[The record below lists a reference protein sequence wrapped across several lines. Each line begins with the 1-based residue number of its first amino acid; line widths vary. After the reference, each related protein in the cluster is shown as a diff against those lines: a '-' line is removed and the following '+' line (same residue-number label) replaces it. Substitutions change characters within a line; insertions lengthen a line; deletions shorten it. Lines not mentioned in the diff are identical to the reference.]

1 MNLQKATEE
10 AKYLTQ
16 STGIDH
22 VVTKTNNEYYIFQKA
37 NWNGT
42 IEKEFNYI
50 PELRATASE
59 DILQDT
65 GNERP
70 KPLSK
75 RGQNKG

>member
-1 MNLQKATEE
+1 MNLQKAIEE

-16 STGIDH
+16 STRIDH
-22 VVTKTNNEYYIFQKA
+22 VVTKTNNEYYVFQKA

-50 PELRATASE
+50 PELRTIASE
-59 DILQDT
+59 DILPDT

-70 KPLSK
+70 QPTYK
-75 RGQNKG
+75 RGKAKS